1 MHSAKKLSVLRGKN
15 KNDNMKNKILP
26 FAIIL
31 SVTLN
36 SCSQKLHFKKEL
48 TQAELQTTLMLQE
61 IPKAEN
67 KEGQLVSPRT
77 LENGELKLVA
87 SKDWTSGFF
96 PGELWYLYELTKNE
110 RWKQE
115 AIKFTAPIEQ
125 EKFNGKT
132 HDMGFKVYCSFG
144 NAYRLTK
151 NQHDKEVLIKA
162 AQTLAT
168 RFNPKV
174 GAIRSW
180 DHNNDKWDFPVIID
194 NMLNLELL
202 FEATRLS
209 GDSSFYK
216 IAVAHANT
224 TLKNHFRKDYSTW
237 HVIDYNPETGD
248 VEHKQTHQGYND
260 ASAWARGQA
269 WAIYGYTMCYRE
281 TKDPKYLAQAQN
293 VAKFL
298 FSNKNMPADLVPYW
312 DFDAPNVP
320 NEPRDAS
327 AAAVIAS
334 ALFELSTYVKPSN
347 DYLDKA
353 QKILNTLSTNYTSKV
368 GENKGFI
375 LLHSTGSKPSNSE
388 VDVPLSYA
396 DYYYLEAIIRSTRLK
411 SNQSVIQ

>member
-1 MHSAKKLSVLRGKN
+1 MKITQLLTATSLTIATLS
-15 KNDNMKNKILP
+15 
-26 FAIIL
+26 
-31 SVTLN
+31 
-36 SCSQKLHFKKEL
+36 SCSQKLHFKQEV
-48 TQAELQTTLMLQE
+48 TQAEMQTTLMLQE

-67 KEGQLVSPRT
+67 KNGTLVSPRT

-96 PGELWYLYELTKNE
+96 PGELWYLYELTKDDK
-110 RWKQE
+110 WKQQ

-151 NQHDKEVLIKA
+151 NEHDKEVIIQA
-162 AQTLAT
+162 AKTLAT

-180 DHNNDKWDFPVIID
+180 DHHADQWDFPVIID

-202 FEATRLS
+202 FEATKLT

-224 TLKNHFRKDYSTW
+224 TLKNHFRKDFSTW
-237 HVIDYNPETGD
+237 HVVDYNPETGV
-248 VEHKQTHQGYND
+248 VEHKQTHQGYSD

-269 WAIYGYTMCYRE
+269 WAIYGYTLCYRE
-281 TKDPKYLAQAQN
+281 TKDPKYLQQAQN
-293 VAKFL
+293 VAKFI
-298 FSNKNMPADLVPYW
+298 FNNKNMPADLIPYW
-312 DFDAPNVP
+312 DFDAPNIP

-327 AAAVIAS
+327 AAAVISS
-334 ALFELSTYVKPSN
+334 ALFELSTYTKTSN
-347 DYLDKA
+347 DYLQKA
-353 QKILNTLSTNYTSKV
+353 NQILTNLASNYTSKV

-375 LLHSTGSKPSNSE
+375 LLHSTGSKPANSE

-396 DYYYLEAIIRSTRLK
+396 DYYYLEALIRANRLK
-411 SNQSVIQ
+411 NNQPVVQ